1 MDVPVVVI
9 SAALAHSTD
18 KHMSEQ
24 DDEDLRLRD
33 RLAAAALPA
42 LIHRY
47 NDKVGTKWI
56 EAGAPT
62 EAFYAD
68 ADNIAR
74 MAYKIAD
81 AMRKARLQAFT

>member
-1 MDVPVVVI
+1 MVVI

-18 KHMSEQ
+18 NTMSDQ
-24 DDEDLRLRD
+24 DDDLKLRD
-33 RLAAAALPA
+33 RFAAAALPA

-56 EAGAPT
+56 ASGEPT
-62 EAFYAD
+62 AAFEAD
-68 ADNIAR
+68 AENIAR